1 LQITEQDFAPLAR
14 VAVEVGVNLQPDQTL
29 ILMAPADQV
38 EAARAIA
45 RAAYAAGARNVQT
58 LFQDE
63 ATHRIRLEMAPAAS
77 LGEFPKWLADGLVQ
91 EAEGNAAF
99 LSLLGEDPD
108 ALAGVPAERVAAA
121 RRGAQEALRPFQRI
135 QMAHR
140 VAWSIVAAP
149 SPAWAR
155 KVFPDL
161 SADAAYE
168 ALWQA
173 ILRTSRADGRDPVGA
188 WRQHI
193 AQLQARKAW
202 LNDLGIRALHYVA
215 PGTDL
220 RIELPRTHQWVA
232 SGERRSV
239 GYATSPNIPTE
250 EVFTLPLRDGVEG
263 VVRST
268 RSLSYGGQLIDGMRF
283 RFEMGRVV
291 EYGADQGEE
300 VVRQLIETDDGSHYL
315 GEVALVPQDSPIA
328 QSGILFYNTLFDENA
343 SCHLAFGNAY
353 PTCLTDA
360 EDVRTDED
368 FLARGGN
375 VSMTHADF
383 MVGSA
388 ELDVTATTRDG
399 RELPILRQGRWA
411 TPAE

>member
-1 LQITEQDFAPLAR
+1 
-14 VAVEVGVNLQPDQTL
+14 
-29 ILMAPADQV
+29 M
-38 EAARAIA
+38 
-45 RAAYAAGARNVQT
+45 
-58 LFQDE
+58 
-63 ATHRIRLEMAPAAS
+63 
-77 LGEFPKWLADGLVQ
+77 
-91 EAEGNAAF
+91 
-99 LSLLGEDPD
+99 
-108 ALAGVPAERVAAA
+108 
-121 RRGAQEALRPFQRI
+121 
-135 QMAHR
+135 
-140 VAWSIVAAP
+140 
-149 SPAWAR
+149 
-155 KVFPDL
+155 
-161 SADAAYE
+161 
-168 ALWQA
+168 
-173 ILRTSRADGRDPVGA
+173 
-188 WRQHI
+188 
-193 AQLQARKAW
+193 
-202 LNDLGIRALHYVA
+202 
-215 PGTDL
+215 
-220 RIELPRTHQWVA
+220 
-232 SGERRSV
+232 
-239 GYATSPNIPTE
+239 
-250 EVFTLPLRDGVEG
+250 
-263 VVRST
+263 RST